1 MCLSQKAPAPAPI
14 PEPTPPIDREAEAA
28 QKAYG
33 KARDRRNEAFD
44 ESDTDVVGSLV
55 AQRKKTQVN
64 TQLKTL
70 MGG

>member
-1 MCLSQKAPAPAPI
+1 MCLSQKSPAPI

-28 QKAYG
+28 QAAYA
-33 KARDRRNEAFD
+33 KARNRRHEAFD

-70 MGG
+70 MGS